1 MKRKR
6 DAGAASLKKRPTI
19 EIRQTVRT
27 ILGAL
32 DQQVHVARLEA
43 QNRIDPD
50 AWDWPDVLETTM
62 ANLEL
67 HVKELRGRVDRRW

>member
-1 MKRKR
+1 MKRKK
-6 DAGAASLKKRPTI
+6 DAGAASLKKRPTKQLR
-19 EIRQTVRT
+19 EDIRA

-43 QNRIDPD
+43 QNRLD
-50 AWDWPDVLETTM
+50 AETWDFPDVLETTM

-67 HVKELRGRVDRRW
+67 HVGEIRGRVDRRW